1 MKEKLSHSK
10 EAWLMNKVI
19 SSLNNEEAYYGSG
32 WLYIWPDEC
41 SYEECEDY
49 FSDEESFDE
58 LHNLYLRV
66 FKRYYKDGFYNHGYI
81 DKDFLDYVKETMTKL
96 NIEGEPK
103 ETKEKVWSIVSE
115 ELKIENENEIVEDED
130 TTSDNVMKKIND
142 SDVDFIEAED
152 EDGNPFLILYEWKDV
167 QDIQKVIKPD
177 FEPKDEYDT
186 SVLDSMKNIDWGF
199 ADEWSKCDECDKLIR
214 TSPDSYSFVPD
225 YWLSD
230 EHGLLCGDCVRDNH
244 ALEYAQTMINEP
256 RQANTILGENELEE
270 LGFTLIDKD
279 FENGW
284 YDRHDSPEEILE
296 TALEKHPEG
305 AFLFSISGVSQ
316 FATQFEL
323 WGADIEEKD
332 EEEIEIDESLKI
344 NESKKRYI
352 VKMTGVSKKDEQEMG
367 ITGIV
372 LSYEFDAEDEN
383 DAKRQAKAFD
393 PRKRILSVEL
403 KTKERFTEADEE
415 VDSEI
420 DADSIQVYQ
429 FPNEFKNYLPEFKRL
444 CKEHDLKYLGKGKNI
459 IDDVKEP
466 DFFVEGRYAD
476 LVSLADEFDYQL
488 HPDYLCSADSF
499 ASEDILITKQESI
512 KEAVEDNKKG
522 FTKEEAQKFSKEL
535 TQKFFDDGGYY
546 DIWSSENEIQAQI
559 EWGDWK
565 HDHLYFKSKV
575 TQFFKDLEIDIN
587 IESEV
592 TEEDDSDTYS
602 ALHTITKA

>member
-1 MKEKLSHSK
+1 MKEKLSHAK
-10 EAWLMNKVI
+10 EAWLMSKVI
-19 SSLNNEEAYYGSG
+19 SSLNNERAYYDSG

-41 SYEECEDY
+41 SYEECEEY
-49 FSDEESFDE
+49 FSDDDSFDE

-66 FKRYYKDGFYNHGYI
+66 FKRYYKDGFYDYGYI

-103 ETKEKVWSIVSE
+103 ETKEKLWSIVSE
-115 ELKIENENEIVEDED
+115 ELKIETENEIVEND
-130 TTSDNVMKKIND
+130 TTISDNVMKKIHD
-142 SDVDFIEAED
+142 SEVDFIEAED

-167 QDIQKVIKPD
+167 QALQKVIKPD

-186 SVLDSMKNIDWGF
+186 SVLDSMENIDWGF

-214 TSPDSYSFVPD
+214 TSPDSYSFKPD
-225 YWLSD
+225 YWYSD
-230 EHGLLCGDCVRDNH
+230 EHGLLCGDCVRNNH
-244 ALEYAQTMINEP
+244 ALEYAQTLINEP
-256 RQANTILGENELEE
+256 RKANTILGENELEE

-305 AFLFSISGVSQ
+305 AFLFSISGVGQ

-323 WGADIEEKD
+323 WGADIEEEKEVD
-332 EEEIEIDESLKI
+332 EKQ
-344 NESKKRYI
+344 
-352 VKMTGVSKKDEQEMG
+352 EQFKE
-367 ITGIV
+367 
-372 LSYEFDAEDEN
+372 EFDDE
-383 DAKRQAKAFD
+383 
-393 PRKRILSVEL
+393 
-403 KTKERFTEADEE
+403 
-415 VDSEI
+415 EI

-444 CKEHDLKYLGKGKNI
+444 CKEHDLKYLGKGKNV
-459 IDDVKEP
+459 IDNVKEP

-512 KEAVEDNKKG
+512 KEAVENNKKG

-535 TQKFFDDGGYY
+535 TQKFFDEGGYY
-546 DIWSSENEIQAQI
+546 DIWSSDNEIQAQI

-575 TQFFKDLEIDIN
+575 NQFFKDLEIEVN

>member
-115 ELKIENENEIVEDED
+115 ELKIENENEIVEEED
-130 TTSDNVMKKIND
+130 TISDNVMKKIYD
-142 SDVDFIEAED
+142 SEVDFIEAED

-167 QDIQKVIKPD
+167 KALQKVIKPD

-186 SVLDSMKNIDWGF
+186 SVLDSMKNIGWGF

-214 TSPDSYSFVPD
+214 TSPDSYSFKPD

-256 RQANTILGENELEE
+256 RKANTILGENELEE

-296 TALEKHPEG
+296 AALEKHPEG
-305 AFLFSISGVSQ
+305 AFLFSISGVGQ

-323 WGADIEEKD
+323 WGAD
-332 EEEIEIDESLKI
+332 L
-344 NESKKRYI
+344 
-352 VKMTGVSKKDEQEMG
+352 
-367 ITGIV
+367 
-372 LSYEFDAEDEN
+372 EDE
-383 DAKRQAKAFD
+383 
-393 PRKRILSVEL
+393 VEL
-403 KTKERFTEADEE
+403 KEE
-415 VDSEI
+415 FDDVEI
-420 DADSIQVYQ
+420 DDDSIQVYQ

-459 IDDVKEP
+459 IDNVKEP